1 MPFTP
6 FHLGPA
12 LFFGL
17 LLFRHIHFPTFI
29 IANIL
34 VDLEPFFILFLGLDY
49 PLHGFFHLFIGSSI
63 IAIVLAVCINKL
75 DKYLKDFARTIKL
88 SQELP
93 MRSIWI
99 ASFFGAYL
107 HILLDST
114 LYSDIK
120 PFYPSDLNPFL
131 NNIILSGMNV
141 YLLCVILFILGFLLY
156 GYKVAVARS
165 INIDRR

>member
-17 LLFRHIHFPTFI
+17 LLFRHIHFTTFI
-29 IANIL
+29 MANII
-34 VDLEPFFILFLGLDY
+34 VDLEPFFILFLGLDC
-49 PLHGFFHLFIGSSI
+49 PLHGFFHSFIGSSL
-63 IAIVLAVCINKL
+63 IAIVLAFCMSKL
-75 DKYLKDFARTIKL
+75 DKYLKDFTRTIKL

-93 MRSIWI
+93 LRSIWM
-99 ASFFGAYL
+99 ASFFGVYL

-141 YLLCVILFILGFLLY
+141 YLLCVILFFPGFLLY
-156 GYKVAVARS
+156 RLRLLH
-165 INIDRR
+165 IDQ